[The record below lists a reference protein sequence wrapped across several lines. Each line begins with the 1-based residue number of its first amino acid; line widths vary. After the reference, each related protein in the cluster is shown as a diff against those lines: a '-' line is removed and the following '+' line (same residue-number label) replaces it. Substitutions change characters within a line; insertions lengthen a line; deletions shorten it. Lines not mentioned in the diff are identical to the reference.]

1 MDTTTRAFSLPTT
14 HVAALVY
21 EADRSGMTPDQA
33 LKQAITL
40 YQTVQ
45 IKARSGLTMAFVDD
59 RGNVIRDMPAG
70 LPAFD

>member
-1 MDTTTRAFSLPTT
+1 MMTTRAFSLPTT

-21 EADRSGMTPDQA
+21 DADRAGMTPDQA